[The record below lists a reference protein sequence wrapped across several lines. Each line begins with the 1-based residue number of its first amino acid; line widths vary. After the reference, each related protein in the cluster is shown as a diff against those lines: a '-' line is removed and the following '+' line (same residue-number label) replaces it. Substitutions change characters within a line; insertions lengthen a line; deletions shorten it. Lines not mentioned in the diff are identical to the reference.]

1 MPPSLTWH
9 TFPSPSTQAA
19 ALAEAVA
26 NCLRDCLH
34 TQGHAVLAV
43 SGGRSPIAFF
53 EALSQAKLDWPN
65 VTITLVDERLVPP
78 QHADSNAVLVHRHL
92 LQHTAAAARFL
103 PLVGEQTDVSDP
115 AAALAEAE
123 TAFPTPDIAV
133 LGMGADG
140 HTASLFPQAPQL
152 AAAVSPECRS
162 KLVHTSPI
170 TARRRA
176 AAVVIDSGRRQARRA
191 GTGRCHALER
201 TPHQP
206 AAASGKRALPSVLR
220 RLKQQSRQ
228 RAFLPGCSILKGYLK
243 CFR

>member
-9 TFPSPSTQAA
+9 TFPTPAAQAA

-43 SGGRSPIAFF
+43 SGGRSPVAFF
-53 EALSQAKLDWPN
+53 EVLAQQKLNWPN
-65 VTITLVDERLVPP
+65 VTITLVDERL
-78 QHADSNAVLVHRHL
+78 L
-92 LQHTAAAARFL
+92 LQHTATAARFL
-103 PLVGEQTDVSDP
+103 PLVDEQTDVSDP

-123 TAFPTPDIAV
+123 AAFPSPDIAV

-140 HTASLFPQAPQL
+140 HTASLFPQALQL

-170 TARRRA
+170 TAAHERIGMSLNALAAVPQLFLSIQGADKRSVLEQA
-176 AAVVIDSGRRQARRA
+176 AAMPLS
-191 GTGRCHALER
+191 ER
-201 TPHQP
+201 PISLLLHRVNVHCQVYY
-206 AAASGKRALPSVLR
+206 AD
-220 RLKQQSRQ
+220 
-228 RAFLPGCSILKGYLK
+228 
-243 CFR
+243 

>member
-9 TFPSPSTQAA
+9 TFPTPAAQAA

-43 SGGRSPIAFF
+43 SGGRSPVAFF
-53 EALSQAKLDWPN
+53 EVLAQQKLNWPN

-78 QHADSNAVLVHRHL
+78 QHADSNAALVRRHL
-92 LQHTAAAARFL
+92 LQHTATAARFL
-103 PLVGEQTDVSDP
+103 PLVDEQTDVSDP

-123 TAFPTPDIAV
+123 AAFPSPDIAV

-162 KLVHTSPI
+162 KLVHTSLNALAAVPQLFLSI
-170 TARRRA
+170 QGADKRSVLEQA
-176 AAVVIDSGRRQARRA
+176 AAMPLS
-191 GTGRCHALER
+191 ER
-201 TPHQP
+201 PISLLLHRVNVHCQVYY
-206 AAASGKRALPSVLR
+206 AD
-220 RLKQQSRQ
+220 
-228 RAFLPGCSILKGYLK
+228 
-243 CFR
+243 

>member
-43 SGGRSPIAFF
+43 SGGRSPIALF
-53 EALSQAKLDWPN
+53 EALSQAKLDWPD

-78 QHADSNAVLVHRHL
+78 RHADSNAALVRRHL
-92 LQHTAAAARFL
+92 LQHAAAAARFL

-123 TAFPTPDIAV
+123 AAFPTPDIIV

-162 KLVHTSPI
+162 KLVHTSPV
-170 TARRRA
+170 TAAHERISMSLNALAAVPQLLLSIQGADKRAVLEQA
-176 AAVVIDSGRRQARRA
+176 AAMPSN
-191 GTGRCHALER
+191 ER
-201 TPHQP
+201 PISLLLHRTNVHCQVYY
-206 AAASGKRALPSVLR
+206 AD
-220 RLKQQSRQ
+220 
-228 RAFLPGCSILKGYLK
+228 
-243 CFR
+243 

>member
-9 TFPSPSTQAA
+9 TLPSPSTQAA

-152 AAAVSPECRS
+152 TAAVSPECRS

-170 TARRRA
+170 TAAHERIGMSLNALAAVPQLLLSIQGADKRAVLEQA
-176 AAVVIDSGRRQARRA
+176 AATPSSERPISLLLHRA
-191 GTGRCHALER
+191 NVHCQVYYAD
-201 TPHQP
+201 
-206 AAASGKRALPSVLR
+206 
-220 RLKQQSRQ
+220 
-228 RAFLPGCSILKGYLK
+228 
-243 CFR
+243 

>member
-43 SGGRSPIAFF
+43 SGGRSPIALFA
-53 EALSQAKLDWPN
+53 ALSQAKLDWPN

-78 QHADSNAVLVHRHL
+78 RHADSNAVLVRRHL

-152 AAAVSPECRS
+152 TAAVSPECRS
-162 KLVHTSPI
+162 KLVHTSPV
-170 TARRRA
+170 TAAHERIGMSLNALAAVPQLFLSIQGADKRSVLEQA
-176 AAVVIDSGRRQARRA
+176 AAMPLS
-191 GTGRCHALER
+191 ER
-201 TPHQP
+201 PISLLLHLANVHCQVYY
-206 AAASGKRALPSVLR
+206 AD
-220 RLKQQSRQ
+220 
-228 RAFLPGCSILKGYLK
+228 
-243 CFR
+243 

>member
-43 SGGRSPIAFF
+43 SGGRSPIALF

-78 QHADSNAVLVHRHL
+78 RHADSNAVLVHRHL

-152 AAAVSPECRS
+152 AAAVSHECRS

-170 TARRRA
+170 TAAHERIGMSLNALAAVPQLFLSIQGADKRSVLEQA
-176 AAVVIDSGRRQARRA
+176 AAMPLSERPISLLLHRA
-191 GTGRCHALER
+191 NVHCQVYYAD
-201 TPHQP
+201 
-206 AAASGKRALPSVLR
+206 
-220 RLKQQSRQ
+220 
-228 RAFLPGCSILKGYLK
+228 
-243 CFR
+243 

>member
-92 LQHTAAAARFL
+92 LQHTATAASFL
-103 PLVGEQTDVSDP
+103 PLVDEQTDVSDP

-170 TARRRA
+170 TAAHERIGMSLNALAAVPQLLLSIQGADKRAVLEQA
-176 AAVVIDSGRRQARRA
+176 AAMPLSERPISLLLHRA
-191 GTGRCHALER
+191 NVHCQVYYAD
-201 TPHQP
+201 
-206 AAASGKRALPSVLR
+206 
-220 RLKQQSRQ
+220 
-228 RAFLPGCSILKGYLK
+228 
-243 CFR
+243 

>member
-43 SGGRSPIAFF
+43 SGGRSPIALF

-78 QHADSNAVLVHRHL
+78 RHADSNAVLVRRHL
-92 LQHTAAAARFL
+92 LQHTAARFL

-170 TARRRA
+170 TAAHERIGMSLNALAAVPQLFLSIQGADKRSVLEQA
-176 AAVVIDSGRRQARRA
+176 AAMPLSERPISLLLHRA
-191 GTGRCHALER
+191 NVHCQVYYAD
-201 TPHQP
+201 
-206 AAASGKRALPSVLR
+206 
-220 RLKQQSRQ
+220 
-228 RAFLPGCSILKGYLK
+228 
-243 CFR
+243 

>member
-43 SGGRSPIAFF
+43 SGGRSPIALF
-53 EALSQAKLDWPN
+53 EALSQAKLDWTN

-78 QHADSNAVLVHRHL
+78 RHADSNAVLVRRHL

-170 TARRRA
+170 TAAHERIGMSLNALAAVPQLFLSIQGADKRSVLEQA
-176 AAVVIDSGRRQARRA
+176 AAMPLSERPISLLLHRA
-191 GTGRCHALER
+191 NVHCQVYYAD
-201 TPHQP
+201 
-206 AAASGKRALPSVLR
+206 
-220 RLKQQSRQ
+220 
-228 RAFLPGCSILKGYLK
+228 
-243 CFR
+243 

>member
-9 TFPSPSTQAA
+9 TFPTPAAQAA

-43 SGGRSPIAFF
+43 SGGRSPVAFF
-53 EALSQAKLDWPN
+53 EALAQQKLNWPN

-78 QHADSNAVLVHRHL
+78 QHADSNAALVRRHL
-92 LQHTAAAARFL
+92 LQHTATAARFL
-103 PLVGEQTDVSDP
+103 PLVDEQTDVSDP

-123 TAFPTPDIAV
+123 AAFPSPDIAV

-170 TARRRA
+170 TAAHERIGMSLNALATVPQLFLSIQGADKRSVLEQA
-176 AAVVIDSGRRQARRA
+176 AATPSS
-191 GTGRCHALER
+191 ER
-201 TPHQP
+201 PIGLLLHLANVHCQVYY
-206 AAASGKRALPSVLR
+206 AD
-220 RLKQQSRQ
+220 
-228 RAFLPGCSILKGYLK
+228 
-243 CFR
+243 

>member
-9 TFPSPSTQAA
+9 TFPTPAAQAA

-43 SGGRSPIAFF
+43 SGGRSPVAFF
-53 EALSQAKLDWPN
+53 EALAQQKLNWPN

-78 QHADSNAVLVHRHL
+78 QHADSNAALVRRHL
-92 LQHTAAAARFL
+92 LQHAAAARFL
-103 PLVGEQTDVSDP
+103 PLVSEQTDVSDP

-123 TAFPTPDIAV
+123 AAFSSPDIAV

-170 TARRRA
+170 TAAHERIGMSLNA
-176 AAVVIDSGRRQARRA
+176 LAAVPQLFLSIQGAD
-191 GTGRCHALER
+191 
-201 TPHQP
+201 
-206 AAASGKRALPSVLR
+206 KRSVLEQAVATPSSER
-220 RLKQQSRQ
+220 PISLLLY
-228 RAFLPGCSILKGYLK
+228 RANVHCQVYYAD
-243 CFR
+243 

>member
-9 TFPSPSTQAA
+9 TFPTPAAQAA

-43 SGGRSPIAFF
+43 SGGRSPVAFF
-53 EALSQAKLDWPN
+53 EVLAQQKLNWPN

-78 QHADSNAVLVHRHL
+78 QHADSNAALVLRHL
-92 LQHTAAAARFL
+92 LQHTATAARFL
-103 PLVGEQTDVSDP
+103 PLVDEQTDVSDP

-123 TAFPTPDIAV
+123 AAFPSPDIAV

-170 TARRRA
+170 TAAHERIGMSLNALAAVPQLFLSIQGADKRSVLEQA
-176 AAVVIDSGRRQARRA
+176 AAMPLS
-191 GTGRCHALER
+191 ER
-201 TPHQP
+201 PISLLLHRVNVHCQVYY
-206 AAASGKRALPSVLR
+206 AD
-220 RLKQQSRQ
+220 
-228 RAFLPGCSILKGYLK
+228 
-243 CFR
+243 

>member
-43 SGGRSPIAFF
+43 SGGRSPIALF
-53 EALSQAKLDWPN
+53 EALSRVKLDWPN
-65 VTITLVDERLVPP
+65 VTISLVDERLVPP
-78 QHADSNAVLVHRHL
+78 RHADSNAALVRRHL
-92 LQHTAAAARFL
+92 LQHAAAAARFL

-123 TAFPTPDIAV
+123 AAFPTPDIAV

-152 AAAVSPECRS
+152 AAAVSSECRS
-162 KLVHTSPI
+162 KLVHTSPV
-170 TARRRA
+170 TAAHERISMSLNALAAVPQLLLSIQGADKRAVLEQA
-176 AAVVIDSGRRQARRA
+176 AAMPSNERPISLLLHRA
-191 GTGRCHALER
+191 NVHCQVYYAD
-201 TPHQP
+201 
-206 AAASGKRALPSVLR
+206 
-220 RLKQQSRQ
+220 
-228 RAFLPGCSILKGYLK
+228 
-243 CFR
+243 

>member
-43 SGGRSPIAFF
+43 SGGRSPIALF

-78 QHADSNAVLVHRHL
+78 RHADSNAVLVRRHL

-152 AAAVSPECRS
+152 TAAVSPECRS
-162 KLVHTSPI
+162 KLVHTSPV
-170 TARRRA
+170 TAAHERIGMSLNALAAVPQLFLSIQGADKRSVLEQA
-176 AAVVIDSGRRQARRA
+176 AAMPLS
-191 GTGRCHALER
+191 ER
-201 TPHQP
+201 PISLLLHLANVHCQVYY
-206 AAASGKRALPSVLR
+206 AD
-220 RLKQQSRQ
+220 
-228 RAFLPGCSILKGYLK
+228 
-243 CFR
+243 

>member
-9 TFPSPSTQAA
+9 TFPTPAAQAA
-19 ALAEAVA
+19 ALAKAVA
-26 NCLRDCLH
+26 TDLHHCLQ
-34 TQGHAVLAV
+34 TQGHTVLAV

-53 EALSQAKLDWPN
+53 EALAQQKLNWPN

-78 QHADSNAVLVHRHL
+78 QHTDSNAALVHRHL
-92 LQHTAAAARFL
+92 LQHAAAAARFL

-152 AAAVSPECRS
+152 AAAVSPECCS
-162 KLVHTSPI
+162 KLVHTSPV
-170 TARRRA
+170 TATHERISMSLNALAAVPQLFLSIQGADKRTVLEQA
-176 AAVVIDSGRRQARRA
+176 AATPSSERPISLLLHRA
-191 GTGRCHALER
+191 NVHCQVYYAD
-201 TPHQP
+201 
-206 AAASGKRALPSVLR
+206 
-220 RLKQQSRQ
+220 
-228 RAFLPGCSILKGYLK
+228 
-243 CFR
+243 

>member
-9 TFPSPSTQAA
+9 TFPTPATQAA

-26 NCLRDCLH
+26 NGLRPCLQ

-43 SGGRSPIAFF
+43 SGGRSPVAFF
-53 EALSQAKLDWPN
+53 EVLAQHKLNWPN

-78 QHADSNAVLVHRHL
+78 QHADSNAALVRRHL
-92 LQHTAAAARFL
+92 LQHTATAARFL
-103 PLVGEQTDVSDP
+103 PLVDEQTDVSDP

-123 TAFPTPDIAV
+123 AAFPSPDIAV

-152 AAAVSPECRS
+152 ASAVSPECRS

-170 TARRRA
+170 TAAHERIGMSLNALAAVPQLFLSIQGADKRTVLQQA
-176 AAVVIDSGRRQARRA
+176 AAMPSNERLISLLLHRA
-191 GTGRCHALER
+191 NVHCQVYYAD
-201 TPHQP
+201 
-206 AAASGKRALPSVLR
+206 
-220 RLKQQSRQ
+220 
-228 RAFLPGCSILKGYLK
+228 
-243 CFR
+243 

>member
-152 AAAVSPECRS
+152 AAAVSPACRS

-170 TARRRA
+170 TAAHERIGMSLNA
-176 AAVVIDSGRRQARRA
+176 LAAVPQLFLSIQGAD
-191 GTGRCHALER
+191 
-201 TPHQP
+201 
-206 AAASGKRALPSVLR
+206 KRSVLEQAAVTPSSER
-220 RLKQQSRQ
+220 PISLLLH
-228 RAFLPGCSILKGYLK
+228 RANVHCQVYYAD
-243 CFR
+243 